1 MQCCTSLD
9 NCTVQDPLPIHFPPF
24 SSAVCCTQS
33 LHHAGGDEF
42 NLSPA
47 KVMLPCSSVLY
58 VAKPSP
64 GVLSLLSLWLLRMPL
79 FQTFIR
85 NKMSHLNTRPL
96 ICMRVSKKHDLNLG
110 VSDFG
115 FVQTDCKPS
124 GIGGCKQRSVECE
137 TPFQI
142 KLPPIRQT
150 SPLL

>member
-1 MQCCTSLD
+1 MWCCTSLD
-9 NCTVQDPLPIHFPPF
+9 NCTVPDLLPIHFPPF
-24 SSAVCCTQS
+24 SSAVCFTQS

-64 GVLSLLSLWLLRMPL
+64 GVLSLLSLSLLRMPL
-79 FQTFIR
+79 FQTLIR
-85 NKMSHLNTRPL
+85 NKMSHLKKRPP
-96 ICMRVSKKHDLNLG
+96 ICLRVFKKRDLNLG
-110 VSDFG
+110 VSDYD

-124 GIGGCKQRSVECE
+124 GIGGCKQESVEHE

-142 KLPPIRQT
+142 KLPPIRQII
-150 SPLL
+150 L